1 MSADYERKLHRAVAQ
16 FVKEADKKYPNW
28 SERNDNGEWGIG
40 LDKFDDMYKVIL
52 EIIEYTSCDEAT
64 EQMLDDIL
72 FGIARDN
79 ECSRIIEV
87 LLKYP
92 DWYALLCEKVLFTEY
107 INAKWQFEES
117 LKDYHGKDEIKALI
131 FDFLQVDDEYTQRM
145 ATKVISIY
153 PSGQSRRARNRI
165 LMER

>member
-1 MSADYERKLHRAVAQ
+1 MMK
-16 FVKEADKKYPNW
+16 W
-28 SERNDNGEWGIG
+28 
-40 LDKFDDMYKVIL
+40 
-52 EIIEYTSCDEAT
+52 
-64 EQMLDDIL
+64 L

-117 LKDYHGKDEIKALI
+117 LKDYHGKDK
-131 FDFLQVDDEYTQRM
+131 YTIMVQIYSNYE
-145 ATKVISIY
+145 KSI
-153 PSGQSRRARNRI
+153 
-165 LMER
+165 